1 MCRRIILKTVYKLIP
16 ILSIFVHQL
25 TYAQCSFTP
34 EQTRLINLAASYGEP
49 YDYKKTLAAIVVQ
62 ESFVGEYVVRVNSGD
77 GKYGSYGVTH
87 ILLESAMW
95 LEGEDSSWK
104 AKSKIVPRLINDDL
118 YALQL
123 AVKKLDTVNNGNWI
137 ETWNRYN
144 GNSKTYG
151 IKIRDHIRN
160 LESCGFFKGWG

>member
-1 MCRRIILKTVYKLIP
+1 MKTVYKLIP
-16 ILSIFVHQL
+16 IVSVFVHQL

-34 EQTRLINLAASYGEP
+34 EQTRLVKLASSYGEI
-49 YDYKKTLAAIVVQ
+49 YGYQKTLAAIVVQ
-62 ESFVGEYVVRVNSGD
+62 ESFIGDRVIRMNPTD
-77 GKYGSYGVTH
+77 GKYGSYGITH
-87 ILLESAMW
+87 VLLETAMW
-95 LEGEDSSWK
+95 LESSSRIEAWDVI
-104 AKSKIVPRLINDDL
+104 APRLQNDDI
-118 YALQL
+118 YALHL
-123 AVKKLDTVNNGNWI
+123 SVRKLDTVNNGNWV